1 MRLARRTLRPL
12 LAAVVMG
19 AMVVTLA
26 PASPAAAKTVTIDD
40 RMFGVHD
47 TDPVAGSW
55 PTANIGSM
63 RLWDAHLAWPDIETS
78 PGVYDFRRLDQVV
91 VEANAHGTELTLV
104 LGLTPAFYQPAG
116 GSVASVPTDLNA
128 FGNYVRAIV
137 TRYSAANWGYR
148 GIAAYQVWNEANVKN
163 YWTGSPA
170 QMAQLTRI
178 TYAAV
183 KGVDRG
189 ALVIGPA
196 FASRIAEQTR
206 GVGFFYYYRF
216 PDNRVPVWHYMDA
229 ISLNLYPKAF
239 YGSKA
244 GTPETSM
251 ALLAA
256 ARTQMRLRGV
266 PDSKPIW
273 NTEINYGLE
282 SGGTGASNA
291 ISYELQASY
300 VLRTY
305 LLNAAN
311 GIKRVHW
318 YAWDKPSLG
327 NTKMS
332 FASTGGP
339 TLAGKAFGLAQSW
352 LSGAKLVGTSTS
364 AKPCAKDSA
373 GTYTCVIKYA
383 KGVRRVYWNPKKK
396 VKITTVKSATY
407 KMGVYAKKAT
417 IKGGSRQ
424 TVDHRPLMVRSKF

>member
-1 MRLARRTLRPL
+1 
-12 LAAVVMG
+12 
-19 AMVVTLA
+19 
-26 PASPAAAKTVTIDD
+26 
-40 RMFGVHD
+40 
-47 TDPVAGSW
+47 
-55 PTANIGSM
+55 
-63 RLWDAHLAWPDIETS
+63 
-78 PGVYDFRRLDQVV
+78 
-91 VEANAHGTELTLV
+91 
-104 LGLTPAFYQPAG
+104 
-116 GSVASVPTDLNA
+116 
-128 FGNYVRAIV
+128 
-137 TRYSAANWGYR
+137 
-148 GIAAYQVWNEANVKN
+148 
-163 YWTGSPA
+163 
-170 QMAQLTRI
+170 MAQLTRI

-206 GVGFFYYYRF
+206 GMGFFYYYRF

-352 LSGAKLVGTSTS
+352 LSGAQAGRRQHVGQ
-364 AKPCAKDSA
+364 A
-373 GTYTCVIKYA
+373 
-383 KGVRRVYWNPKKK
+383 VRQGQRRHVHLRHQVRQGRPPRVLEPEQESQGHDGQ
-396 VKITTVKSATY
+396 V
-407 KMGVYAKKAT
+407 GDLQD
-417 IKGGSRQ
+417 GGLR
-424 TVDHRPLMVRSKF
+424 